1 MLGNQEAVRMDMFP
15 NSAIKEHLSGLK
27 PRMHSFETALW
38 ISCSKFKRCAMV
50 RDNYLP
56 CRFSVMTLD

>member
-15 NSAIKEHLSGLK
+15 NSAIREHLSGLN
-27 PRMHSFETALW
+27 PRMHSFGTALW